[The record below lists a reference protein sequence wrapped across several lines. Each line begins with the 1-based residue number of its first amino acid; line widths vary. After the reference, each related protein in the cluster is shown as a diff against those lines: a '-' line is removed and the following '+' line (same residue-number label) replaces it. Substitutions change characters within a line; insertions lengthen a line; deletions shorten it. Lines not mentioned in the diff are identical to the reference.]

1 MAVPFKYTIRSLITR
16 KLTTLIT
23 VAGIALVVFVFAA
36 VLMMAYGVEKTLVAT
51 GSKENVMVMRKSS
64 QGEISSIVDGETQN
78 VVRTFPY
85 IAKTNDGRQIISG
98 EPVVIINLE
107 IKKGGMSN
115 ITVRGVSQ
123 LVNTLRPQL
132 KITEGRMFNPSL
144 RELIAGKAVTNKF
157 EGAQIGSKI
166 KFAGDNWTVVGLF
179 EANGSGFESEVWG
192 DATQLLT
199 AFNRNNA
206 VSTMTLKLD
215 NPDNFEKFQRAF
227 NADRRLQQYEVMT
240 EQRFFEMQSEFLA
253 MFIRVLGTFI
263 TIIFSFGAIIGAAI
277 TMYAAVA
284 NRTVEIG
291 TMRSLGFKR
300 RSILFAFLSESL
312 LITLIGAAVGLFFA
326 SFLQLFTIST
336 LNFNSFSDLSFA
348 FALNPSIIT
357 SCLIFA
363 IVMGLLGGFLPAVRA
378 SRLNIVSALRGG

>member
-1 MAVPFKYTIRSLITR
+1 MAVPFKYTFRSLITR

-78 VVRTFPY
+78 VVRTLQY

-107 IKKGGMSN
+107 IKSGGMSN
-115 ITVRGVSQ
+115 VTVRGVSQ
-123 LVNTLRPQL
+123 VVNILRPQL
-132 KITEGRMFNPSL
+132 KITDGRMFNPSL
-144 RELIAGKAVTNKF
+144 RELIVGKAVSNKF
-157 EGAQIGSKI
+157 AGAEIGSKI
-166 KFAGDNWTVVGLF
+166 KFAGDFWNVVGLF

-192 DATQLLT
+192 DATQLQS
-199 AFNRNNA
+199 AFNRGNS
-206 VSTMTLKLD
+206 VSTMTVKLD
-215 NPDNFEKFQRAF
+215 NPDNFDKFQRAF
-227 NADRRLQQYEVMT
+227 NADRRLQQFEVMT
-240 EQRFFEMQSEFLA
+240 EQRFFEMQSEYLA
-253 MFIRVLGTFI
+253 AFIRILGTFI

-284 NRTVEIG
+284 NRTIEIG

-300 RSILFAFLSESL
+300 RSILAAFLSESL
-312 LITLIGAAVGLFFA
+312 LITLIGAAIGLFFA

-336 LNFNSFSDLSFA
+336 LNFNSFADLSFA

-378 SRLNIVSALRGG
+378 SRLNIVNSLRGG

>member
-1 MAVPFKYTIRSLITR
+1 MAVPFKYTIRSLKER

-23 VAGIALVVFVFAA
+23 IAGIALVVFVFAA

-51 GSKENVMVMRKSS
+51 GSKENVIVVRKSS
-64 QGEISSIVDGETQN
+64 QGEISSIVDGATQD
-78 VVRTFPY
+78 VVRTLSH

-107 IKKGGMSN
+107 IKKGGLSN
-115 ITVRGVSQ
+115 VTVRGVSP
-123 LVNTLRPQL
+123 LVNDLRPQV

-144 RELIAGKAVTNKF
+144 RELVAGKAVSKKF
-157 EGAQIGSKI
+157 LGAQIGSKV
-166 KFAGDNWTVVGLF
+166 KFAGDYWTVVGIF
-179 EANGSGFESEVWG
+179 EANGSGFESEMWG
-192 DATQLLT
+192 DATQLLG
-199 AFNRNNA
+199 AFNRSNT
-206 VSTMTLKLD
+206 VSSMTIKLD
-215 NPDNFEKFQRAF
+215 NANNFEKFQREF
-227 NADRRLQQYEVMT
+227 NADRRLQQFEVMT

-253 MFIRVLGTFI
+253 AFIRILGTFI
-263 TIIFSFGAIIGAAI
+263 TIIFSFGAIIGATI

-300 RSILFAFLSESL
+300 RSILLAFLSESM
-312 LITLIGAAVGLFFA
+312 LITLIGAAIGLFIA
-326 SFLQLFTIST
+326 SFLQFFTIST
-336 LNFNSFSDLSFA
+336 LNFNSFADLSFS

-363 IVMGLLGGFLPAVRA
+363 IVMGLIGGFLPSIRA
-378 SRLNIVSALRGG
+378 ARLNIVIALRGE